1 MGHLGILRHSK
12 APPGLL
18 VVWKKAAADALESR
32 GRSRETKWVGSHVV
46 FSQQMS
52 RNSANQLTSS
62 SNAVLSRL
70 PEFFT
75 VKKGLDGL
83 LFKKGGPSSGGQEI
97 NDFASLSL
105 FVPYHQ
111 LLDMIYVKNDIYF
124 ANVWAWV
131 PWAVEKTK
139 SQHIHYDLQSV
150 CVYFLVD
157 SFWKNG
163 VSCITPH
170 VVGSDSLLK
179 KCNSLMT
186 VTHFADVCTSVGMFS
201 VQ

>member
-1 MGHLGILRHSK
+1 
-12 APPGLL
+12 
-18 VVWKKAAADALESR
+18 
-32 GRSRETKWVGSHVV
+32 
-46 FSQQMS
+46 MS

-124 ANVWAWV
+124 ANV
-131 PWAVEKTK
+131 
-139 SQHIHYDLQSV
+139 
-150 CVYFLVD
+150 
-157 SFWKNG
+157 
-163 VSCITPH
+163 
-170 VVGSDSLLK
+170 
-179 KCNSLMT
+179 
-186 VTHFADVCTSVGMFS
+186 
-201 VQ
+201 